1 MDSKS
6 IFNSKII
13 IVVSEFNKVII
24 ESLLNGAIDA
34 YCKNGGNKDNLII
47 YRVPGAFEIPVCVKK
62 LIESNNIDV
71 MIALGVIIKGE
82 TSHAELVGSSVTQS
96 LQEIATNF
104 NTPIIHEVLLT
115 ENREQAIERC
125 KGDKNRGT
133 EAAKAAAW
141 AGDDDEYGG
150 GGGSSD
156 DDMDDDDE
164 PHRVVSRSA
173 ERK

>member
-1 MDSKS
+1 MPSKTLPPKPRS
-6 IFNSKII
+6 IAAKKTIS
-13 IVVSEFNKVII
+13 IVASLYNEDLVN
-24 ESLLNGAIDA
+24 SLLDSTVRGLRT
-34 YCKNGGNKDNLII
+34 LIPGITVNI

-133 EAAKAAAW
+133 DAAKAAATMSELFTSLD
-141 AGDDDEYGG
+141 AANKRTPQL
-150 GGGSSD
+150 S
-156 DDMDDDDE
+156 
-164 PHRVVSRSA
+164 
-173 ERK
+173 

>member
-1 MDSKS
+1 MPSKTLPPKPRS
-6 IFNSKII
+6 IAAKKTIS
-13 IVVSEFNKVII
+13 IVASLYNEDLVN
-24 ESLLNGAIDA
+24 SLLDSTVHGLRA
-34 YCKNGGNKDNLII
+34 LIPGSTVNI
-47 YRVPGAFEIPVCVKK
+47 YRVPGAFEIPVCAKK

-133 EAAKAAAW
+133 EAAKAAATMSELFTSLD
-141 AGDDDEYGG
+141 AANKRTPQL
-150 GGGSSD
+150 S
-156 DDMDDDDE
+156 
-164 PHRVVSRSA
+164 
-173 ERK
+173 

>member
-1 MDSKS
+1 MPSKTLPPKPRSMAAKKTIS
-6 IFNSKII
+6 IVASLYNEDL
-13 IVVSEFNKVII
+13 VS
-24 ESLLNGAIDA
+24 SLLDSTVNGIRT
-34 YCKNGGNKDNLII
+34 LIPGITVNI

-62 LIESNNIDV
+62 LIESNNVDV

-82 TSHAELVGSSVTQS
+82 TSHADLVGNSVTQS

-133 EAAKAAAW
+133 EAAKAAATMSELF
-141 AGDDDEYGG
+141 ASLDAANNRNPQL
-150 GGGSSD
+150 S
-156 DDMDDDDE
+156 
-164 PHRVVSRSA
+164 
-173 ERK
+173 

>member
-1 MDSKS
+1 MPSKTLPPKPRS
-6 IFNSKII
+6 IAAKKTIS
-13 IVVSEFNKVII
+13 IVASLYNEDLVN
-24 ESLLNGAIDA
+24 SLLDSTVHGLRA
-34 YCKNGGNKDNLII
+34 LIPGITVNI
-47 YRVPGAFEIPVCVKK
+47 YRVPGAFEIPVCAKK

-133 EAAKAAAW
+133 EAAKAAATMSELFTSLD
-141 AGDDDEYGG
+141 AANKRTPQL
-150 GGGSSD
+150 S
-156 DDMDDDDE
+156 
-164 PHRVVSRSA
+164 
-173 ERK
+173 

>member
-1 MDSKS
+1 MPSKTLPPKPRS
-6 IFNSKII
+6 IAAKKTIS
-13 IVVSEFNKVII
+13 IVASLYNEDLVN
-24 ESLLNGAIDA
+24 SLLDSTVNGLRT
-34 YCKNGGNKDNLII
+34 LIPGITVNI

-62 LIESNNIDV
+62 LIESNNVDV

-82 TSHAELVGSSVTQS
+82 TAHAELVGSSVTQS

-133 EAAKAAAW
+133 EAAKAAATMSELF
-141 AGDDDEYGG
+141 ASLDAANNRNPQL
-150 GGGSSD
+150 S
-156 DDMDDDDE
+156 
-164 PHRVVSRSA
+164 
-173 ERK
+173 